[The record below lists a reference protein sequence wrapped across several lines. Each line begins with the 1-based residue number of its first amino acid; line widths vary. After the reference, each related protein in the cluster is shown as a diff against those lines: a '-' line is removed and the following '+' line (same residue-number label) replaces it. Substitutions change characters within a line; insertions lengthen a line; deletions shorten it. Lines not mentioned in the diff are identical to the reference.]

1 MLEKKRA
8 RAAKRQCEEST
19 ARKKNKALPGRRV
32 RHSPEKGVGTA
43 KGTESYHA
51 GKERVKK
58 KKRVKKK
65 SDDA

>member
-8 RAAKRQCEEST
+8 RAARKQSEEGT
-19 ARKKNKALPGRRV
+19 ARKKNKAQPRRRV

-43 KGTESYHA
+43 WGTGNAHP
-51 GKERVKK
+51 GKERMN